1 MKNYYSVLQVNNF
14 ADLDCIKSNYK
25 ELIKKTHPDK
35 GGNSEEFQ
43 QIKEAFDV
51 LNDPIKKKIFD
62 NELTYHIDIL
72 ERAEVIYLSKGERD
86 FSCVQC
92 QCVNEINTC
101 NLKENVDNIYKCDN
115 CSLIYKIII

>member
-14 ADLDCIKSNYK
+14 ADLDCIKSSYK
-25 ELIKKTHPDK
+25 ELIKKAHPDK

-86 FSCVQC
+86 FSCIQC
-92 QCVNEINTC
+92 QCVYKVKGACE
-101 NLKENVDNIYKCDN
+101 NL
-115 CSLIYKIII
+115 